1 MTTAFSTNGP
11 WPELLGAGRS
21 NAPVMALYNDWWQG
35 HNASAPWGL
44 TLQPWC
50 VQIAVWPT
58 TVPPDAA
65 NKYAFSPS
73 PTTTDPAAS
82 TSATEASGVPVG
94 AAVLAGAAAVV
105 GAAADELG
113 AAALLDFAADELLA
127 ADVVAAAAAEVLPAA
142 GAGSDEQAAA
152 TASTAVPEAAS
163 TVRRGRLR
171 GVGVTGSLQGLSVA
185 EDAAGRRWISPESY
199 SLSVAERFE

>member
-1 MTTAFSTNGP
+1 
-11 WPELLGAGRS
+11 L
-21 NAPVMALYNDWWQG
+21 
-35 HNASAPWGL
+35 ASAPAAA
-44 TLQPWC
+44 TVQPWW
-50 VQIAVWPT
+50 VQIAVCPT
-58 TVPPDAA
+58 TVPLAEQ
-65 NKYAFSPS
+65 SRIGLS
-73 PTTTDPAAS
+73 VPTTIEPAAS
-82 TSATEASGVPVG
+82 TSATVASGVPVGAG

-105 GAAADELG
+105 GAAAVELG
-113 AAALLDFAADELLA
+113 AGALLDFAADELLA

-163 TVRRGRLR
+163 MVRRGRLR

>member
-94 AAVLAGAAAVV
+94 AAVLAGAAAV

-113 AAALLDFAADELLA
+113 APALLDFAADELLA
-127 ADVVAAAAAEVLPAA
+127 ADVVAAAAGVVVPAA